1 MSTFEKL
8 VELRKKSDFNQ
19 KEMAKKLGL
28 TKTTMNRYENNSR
41 KISSELQDKYA
52 EYLGYELKLMV
63 KW

>member
-63 KW
+63 K